1 MPKIRERGSNYSMEY
16 VISLPTS
23 PVKEEMSWEN
33 RDVLEGQV
41 FGGVKLSLLRKG
53 RRKRA
58 SEWEV

>member
-1 MPKIRERGSNYSMEY
+1 MEY